1 MRKPVLIGAGL
12 GLLVL
17 ALVGGGFRMA
27 ENSHLSITGPE
38 LNKTAPSN
46 DASPQDG
53 GVPVQQSIGHAASP
67 PRSTKESQERRRRL
81 AEVRAEFNALRAQG
95 MQAPPEKMR
104 AIVNELEALS
114 PPGID
119 PRYYQTLRNM
129 LDTSAQIQTLNNEL
143 QTLSKSTTP
152 QALARQQDILAEM
165 QTLGERA
172 STEARNLQSYAPT
185 SPARARSP

>member
-17 ALVGGGFRMA
+17 ALVAGGFWMA
-27 ENSHLSITGPE
+27 GNPRSSTAGPD
-38 LNKTAPSN
+38 LNKTVRN
-46 DASPQDG
+46 NGTLLQDG
-53 GVPVQQSIGHAASP
+53 GVPVQPSTGRAASSS
-67 PRSTKESQERRRRL
+67 RSSKESQERRRRL

-95 MQAPPEKMR
+95 TQAPPEKMR

-129 LDTSAQIQTLNNEL
+129 LDTSVRIQTLNNEL
-143 QTLSKSTTP
+143 QTLSKTTAP
-152 QALARQQDILAEM
+152 QDSARQQEILAEM
-165 QTLGERA
+165 RTLGERA

-185 SPARARSP
+185 SPSRVKSP